1 MLAPLLALPF
11 LLQSAAAAPIGARA
25 PLDVRPETFRHYC
38 EPKQSSYLDFTH
50 TTVNKCVHPPAALS
64 QSRRPHR
71 QDSNLLRARRVCA
84 GEFTNTDCYPGI
96 VSAGALRLH
105 LLLPPTPKLV

>member
-11 LLQSAAAAPIGARA
+11 LLQSAAAAPTGARA

-38 EPKQSSYLDFTH
+38 EPKLSSSLDFH
-50 TTVNKCVHPPAALS
+50 TPAKCAPAALS
-64 QSRRPHR
+64 HDDRT
-71 QDSNLLRARRVCA
+71 DSNLLRARRVCA

-96 VSAGALRLH
+96 VSADALRLH

>member
-38 EPKQSSYLDFTH
+38 EPKQSSSLDFTH
-50 TTVNKCVHPPAALS
+50 TTVNK
-64 QSRRPHR
+64 
-71 QDSNLLRARRVCA
+71 
-84 GEFTNTDCYPGI
+84 
-96 VSAGALRLH
+96 
-105 LLLPPTPKLV
+105 